1 MNRLT
6 VKPIQNCL
14 RKYRKE
20 SGLKQ
25 TEVAKILHLRST
37 AIISRWEKGDS
48 VPSVMN
54 ALRLAVLYRTM
65 MDAFFIDTRW
75 LVRKEFERRRSM

>member
-1 MNRLT
+1 MKRST

-25 TEVAKILHLRST
+25 TEVAKILHLQST
-37 AIISRWEKGDS
+37 AIISRWEQGVS
-48 VPSVMN
+48 VPSVVN

-65 MDAFFIDTRW
+65 MDAFFMDMRW
-75 LVRKEFERRRSM
+75 SVRKEFERRRSM

>member
-1 MNRLT
+1 MNRST
-6 VKPIQNCL
+6 VKPIRNCL

-37 AIISRWEKGDS
+37 AIISRWEQGAS
-48 VPSVMN
+48 MPSVLN

-65 MDAFFIDTRW
+65 MDAFFLDLRW
-75 LVRKEFERRRSM
+75 SVRKELVRRRR